1 MKKKSLFIAWVLSL
15 CCVLLFTFNCN
26 ELFAANN
33 NTILAGTAKVKITP
47 EVPMQMSGYGGRKEP
62 FKGVHDDLFLRV
74 IAFGDGENKVV
85 IISADLIGFTLS
97 YWEEITKRLERETD
111 IPQENIL
118 LCATHTHGGPTP
130 ANIYRSDPPAP
141 DIISYTEGLTEKI
154 VTTVREAVNNLK
166 PASIGSGKGEC
177 KMNMNRRARSADRGI
192 ILGKNPDG
200 ICDHEVGVVRIDD
213 EYLNPIAIFINWPCH
228 GTVMSG
234 RNYQI
239 TADWPGAAAGYV
251 EKEFDNTIIA
261 PVTAGASGD
270 INGLYGPGEQFG
282 YVDIT
287 GIMVGEEVVRVAKDI
302 KTFPYGSISASQRLI
317 TLPGKQRGKS
327 NFPQKTYEPGPNLD
341 VRLSALK
348 IGNIVFTGISGEVM
362 NEIGLDV
369 KKLSPFKYTYVI
381 THCNG
386 SSGYLVTD
394 EAYQEGGY
402 EVRSTRAMLGAEK
415 AIIENLIDMIN
426 GL

>member
-1 MKKKSLFIAWVLSL
+1 MIKKFLLLSMVFSL
-15 CCVLLFTFNCN
+15 CFVLLFAIDYNKS
-26 ELFAANN
+26 FAADN

-74 IAFGDGENKVV
+74 IAFSDGENKAV

-97 YWEEITKRLERETD
+97 YWEETTKRLEREIG
-111 IPQENIL
+111 IPQDYIL
-118 LCATHTHGGPTP
+118 LCATHTHGGPVA
-130 ANIYRSDPPAP
+130 ANIYRSEPPTP
-141 DIISYTEGLTEKI
+141 DIVSYTEELTEKI

-166 PASIGSGKGEC
+166 PVSIGQGKGEC
-177 KMNMNRRARSADRGI
+177 KMNINRRARSADRGI

-200 ICDHEVGVVRIDD
+200 VCDHEVGVVRIDD
-213 EYLNPIAIFINWPCH
+213 EDLNPIAIFINWACH

-270 INGLYGPGEQFG
+270 INGLYGPDEQFG

-302 KTFPYGSISASQRLI
+302 
-317 TLPGKQRGKS
+317 
-327 NFPQKTYEPGPNLD
+327 
-341 VRLSALK
+341 
-348 IGNIVFTGISGEVM
+348 
-362 NEIGLDV
+362 
-369 KKLSPFKYTYVI
+369 
-381 THCNG
+381 
-386 SSGYLVTD
+386 
-394 EAYQEGGY
+394 
-402 EVRSTRAMLGAEK
+402 
-415 AIIENLIDMIN
+415 
-426 GL
+426 

>member
-26 ELFAANN
+26 ELFAADN

-74 IAFGDGENKVV
+74 IAFSDGENKAV

-97 YWEEITKRLERETD
+97 YWEETTKRLEREIG
-111 IPQENIL
+111 IPQDYIL

-130 ANIYRSDPPAP
+130 AYRFDSPLPEV
-141 DIISYTEGLTEKI
+141 ISYTEELTEKI

-200 ICDHEVGVVRIDD
+200 VCDHEVRVVRIDD
-213 EYLNPIAIFINWPCH
+213 EDLNPISLFVNWPCH

-239 TADWPGAAAGYV
+239 TGDWAGIAATYV
-251 EKEFDNTIIA
+251 EKAYDGKITA

-270 INGLYGPGEQFG
+270 INGLNGPGEQFG

-317 TLPGKQRGKS
+317 ILPGKQRAKS

-415 AIIENLIDMIN
+415 AIIENLIDMIY

>member
-1 MKKKSLFIAWVLSL
+1 MIKKFLLLSLVFSL
-15 CCVLLFTFNCN
+15 CCVLLFTIEHNKS
-26 ELFAANN
+26 FAANN

-47 EVPMQMSGYGGRKEP
+47 EIPVQMSGYGGRTDP
-62 FKGVHDDLFLRV
+62 SKGVHDDLFLRV
-74 IAFGDGENKVV
+74 IAFGDGENKAV
-85 IISADLIGFTLS
+85 IIAADLIGFTLP

-130 ANIYRSDPPAP
+130 ANIYRSDPPTP

-154 VTTVREAVNNLK
+154 VTTVREAINNLK
-166 PASIGSGKGEC
+166 PALIGSGKGEC

-239 TADWPGAAAGYV
+239 TADWLGAAAGYV

-317 TLPGKQRGKS
+317 TLPGKQRAKS
-327 NFPQKTYEPGPNLD
+327 NFPQKIYEPGPNLD

-369 KKLSPFKYTYVI
+369 KKLSPFRYTYVI

>member
-1 MKKKSLFIAWVLSL
+1 MKKKFLLISLVLSL
-15 CCVLLFTFNCN
+15 CCVLLFTINYN
-26 ELFAANN
+26 KLFAANN

-47 EVPMQMSGYGGRKEP
+47 EVPIQMSGYGGRKEP

-74 IAFGDGENKVV
+74 IAFSDGENKGV
-85 IISADLIGFTLS
+85 IIAADLIGFTNT
-97 YWEEITKRLERETD
+97 YWEETTKRLEREIG
-111 IPQENIL
+111 IPQDNIL

-130 ANIYRSDPPAP
+130 ANIYRSDPPSP
-141 DIISYTEGLTEKI
+141 EIIAYTEELTEKI
-154 VTTVREAVNNLK
+154 VTTVREAVNNLQ
-166 PASIGSGKGEC
+166 PALIGSGKGEC
-177 KMNMNRRARSADRGI
+177 KMNMNRRARSAQRGI

-200 ICDHEVGVVRIDD
+200 PCDHEVGVVRIDD
-213 EYLNPIAIFINWPCH
+213 ENLNPISIFVNWPCH

-239 TADWPGAAAGYV
+239 TGDWPGAAAAYV
-251 EKEFDNTIIA
+251 EKEFDDTIIA
-261 PVTAGASGD
+261 PVTAGTSGD
-270 INGLYGPGEQFG
+270 INGLYGPDEQFG

-302 KTFPYGSISASQRLI
+302 KTFPYGSVSATQRLI
-317 TLPGKQRGKS
+317 TLPRKQRARS

-348 IGNIVFTGISGEVM
+348 VGNIVFAGISGEVM

-381 THCNG
+381 SHCNG

-415 AIIENLIDMIN
+415 AIIVNLVDMIN